1 MNLQPSDYDRT
12 IESVILSKSIRDAIS
27 NTLLYGAIALGALWL
42 GGYWPLLGKIVCVL
56 YGLLLAIEIVRHL
69 VSFFTIGLAAIGKP
83 SSGDREMILALV
95 VQVLET
101 AAFAFLFWLLLRRFF
116 LV

>member
-12 IESVILSKSIRDAIS
+12 IESVILSKSIKDGIS
-27 NTLLYGAIALGALWL
+27 NTLLYGAIVVGVLWL

-56 YGLLLAIEIVRHL
+56 YGILLAIEVVRHTI
-69 VSFFTIGLAAIGKP
+69 SFFTIGLAAIGKP
-83 SSGDREMILALV
+83 SSGDGKMLLALV

-101 AAFAFLFWLLLRRFF
+101 AVFAFLFWLLLRRFF
-116 LV
+116 LA